1 LNESLSPVESG
12 GSLKKVLGFWS
23 LLAVGIGSV
32 AAQSSFV
39 SLLNG
44 AGLGG
49 GSFFI
54 AILLAF
60 LLTICYCFSFLELSL
75 MMPRAGGLGT
85 YTAVAGGNF
94 LSIGVVLGGYIA
106 VMPFNGPAELMLL
119 ERIVDMVYPGSFPH
133 LGLSV
138 LVLFTI
144 LNLFGI
150 NIFASVQN
158 VLVYTLLVALLV
170 IGITGFYGIE
180 AKGLDV
186 STIGEQFAG
195 SGLSIFTLLALA
207 LWSFAGLEYM
217 CPLIEESKKPARDLP
232 RAMLVACVL
241 LLVVYGLLAFGA
253 MRHVPASLL
262 KSSEIPH
269 WLLVESMFGKSASF
283 VMVVFAITATSS
295 VANTIIASLPR
306 ILFGMAVSGQVP
318 SLFARLHPRW
328 GTPWAGI
335 LFIAG
340 IIGIPLVL
348 LANKKDLILLLLLSA
363 ATFWLVAYMVAHL
376 VVILL
381 RRKYPDHQRPFK
393 TPLYPIPQILG
404 IFGMGYAIWY
414 NSPSP
419 EVSRQVYLN
428 SAVIFTAIS
437 IYAFLWVK
445 YKMKKGLFEAEP
457 IDEQTKGSA
466 IDWH

>member
-1 LNESLSPVESG
+1 MESG

-85 YTAVAGGNF
+85 YTSVAAGNF
-94 LSIGVVLGGYIA
+94 ISIGVVLGGYIF
-106 VMPFNGPAELMLL
+106 VMPFNGPAELILL
-119 ERIVDMVYPGSFPH
+119 ERIVDMVYPGSFSH
-133 LGLSV
+133 LGLMV
-138 LVLFTI
+138 LLLFTV

-158 VLVYTLLVALLV
+158 TLVYILLIALLV
-170 IGITGFYGIE
+170 IGVTGFYGIE
-180 AKGLDV
+180 AKGLDLGM
-186 STIGEQFAG
+186 IGEQFAG
-195 SGLSIFTLLALA
+195 SGLSILSFLALA

-217 CPLIEESKKPARDLP
+217 CPLIEESRNPVKDLP
-232 RAMLVACVL
+232 RAMLVACTL

-253 MRHVPASLL
+253 MRHVPADLL

-269 WLLVESMFGKSASF
+269 WLLVESMFGKSAGF

-295 VANTIIASLPR
+295 VANTVIASLPR
-306 ILFGMAVSGQVP
+306 VLFGMAVSGQVP
-318 SLFARLHPRW
+318 SIFARLHPRW
-328 GTPWAGI
+328 GTPWLGI
-335 LFIAG
+335 FFIAA

-348 LANKKDLILLLLLSA
+348 LASKKDLILLLLLSA

-393 TPLYPIPQILG
+393 TPFYPVPQVLG
-404 IFGMGYAIWY
+404 ILGMGYAIWY

-419 EVSRQVYLN
+419 EVSRQVYIN
-428 SAVIFTAIS
+428 SGLMFIAIS
-437 IYAFLWVK
+437 AYAFFWVK
-445 YKMKKGLFEAEP
+445 YKMKKGLLEAEP
-457 IDEQTKGSA
+457 IDDIMVETSTHERSG
-466 IDWH
+466 

>member
-1 LNESLSPVESG
+1 
-12 GSLKKVLGFWS
+12 
-23 LLAVGIGSV
+23 
-32 AAQSSFV
+32 
-39 SLLNG
+39 
-44 AGLGG
+44 
-49 GSFFI
+49 
-54 AILLAF
+54 
-60 LLTICYCFSFLELSL
+60 
-75 MMPRAGGLGT
+75 
-85 YTAVAGGNF
+85 
-94 LSIGVVLGGYIA
+94 
-106 VMPFNGPAELMLL
+106 
-119 ERIVDMVYPGSFPH
+119 
-133 LGLSV
+133 
-138 LVLFTI
+138 
-144 LNLFGI
+144 
-150 NIFASVQN
+150 
-158 VLVYTLLVALLV
+158 
-170 IGITGFYGIE
+170 
-180 AKGLDV
+180 
-186 STIGEQFAG
+186 
-195 SGLSIFTLLALA
+195 
-207 LWSFAGLEYM
+207 
-217 CPLIEESKKPARDLP
+217 
-232 RAMLVACVL
+232 
-241 LLVVYGLLAFGA
+241 
-253 MRHVPASLL
+253 
-262 KSSEIPH
+262 
-269 WLLVESMFGKSASF
+269 MFGKSASF

-318 SLFARLHPRW
+318 SLFARLHSRW

-428 SAVIFTAIS
+428 SAMIFTAIS